1 MAVFGLSGTRQ
12 KAYRKLPKLGKMLHE
27 LGIQEIWDIG
37 PEIETPCDVSGIP
50 VKRMGVLAVREVA
63 SRFSQ
68 SRFGFLA
75 YPLDYLTK
83 SGVFA
88 GYCAHGTI
96 PVLPY
101 HLPQETDGLKDGVHV
116 ISPQTVKAA
125 MTLGLEECSN
135 AAWRWYQGHQLHDH
149 AAIYARWLDQ
159 LDRNAS
165 TGMQMTTATK
175 EA

>member
-12 KAYRKLPKLGKMLHE
+12 KAYRVLPRLGKMLHE
-27 LGIQEIWDIG
+27 LGIREIYDIG
-37 PEIETPCDVSGIP
+37 PEIETPSEVSGIP
-50 VKRMGVLAVREVA
+50 VKRMGVLAAGEVA

-75 YPLDYLTK
+75 YPPDYLTK

-101 HLPQETDGLKDGVHV
+101 HFWQQTDGLKDGVHV
-116 ISPQTVKAA
+116 ISPQTVKTAI
-125 MTLGLEECSN
+125 TLGLEECSK
-135 AAWRWYQGHQLHDH
+135 AAWQWYSGHRLHVH
-149 AAIYARWLDQ
+149 AATYARWLDEPQ
-159 LDRNAS
+159 
-165 TGMQMTTATK
+165 T
-175 EA
+175 